1 MGAGPRPPDA
11 RPRALHGRGGAG
23 GRRGGAAGV
32 AREVGSR
39 CESGEAVMTGKQG
52 RFEKTL
58 ARGAASRA
66 PATILRV
73 STLLPAQADA
83 TGASEG
89 GTFRVRVRVEPA
101 DQGAFEAS
109 MTMHVTV

>member
-1 MGAGPRPPDA
+1 
-11 RPRALHGRGGAG
+11 
-23 GRRGGAAGV
+23 
-32 AREVGSR
+32 
-39 CESGEAVMTGKQG
+39 MTGKQG

-83 TGASEG
+83 NGASEG

-109 MTMHVTV
+109 MTMHVTVASSEPRVGEQIPVIYHEDSVAWDTGEPRPELGSISGA